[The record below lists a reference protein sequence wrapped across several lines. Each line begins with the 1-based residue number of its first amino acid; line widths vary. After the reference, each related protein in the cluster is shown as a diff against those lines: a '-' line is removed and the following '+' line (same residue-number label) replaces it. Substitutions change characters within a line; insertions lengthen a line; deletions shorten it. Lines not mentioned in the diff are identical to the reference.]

1 LERRPR
7 GNQKMTPTVCLAAL
21 VLLLLLVGLSQW
33 MRGGAARPCGRAP
46 AGPRALAGPIVLIST
61 DARQRQAALAAAAWP
76 DGVRFLP
83 SSLASPSGAPHVDRR
98 LALYVASEL
107 ELFRCWDRT
116 ALAEAQRGHLV
127 SHSLRRQ
134 LRALARPQR
143 TSPPPRLDPRLDP
156 RLLLGEAGLVQAA
169 RLLCEPDAP
178 AAASADRIAR
188 WLQASGLSPG
198 AAETELAFLP
208 GSPQE

>member
-21 VLLLLLVGLSQW
+21 VLLLLLLVGLSQW
-33 MRGGAARPCGRAP
+33 TRGAARPCDRAP

-83 SSLASPSGAPHVDRR
+83 SSLASPAGAPHVDRR

-127 SHSLRRQ
+127 SHGLRRQ

-143 TSPPPRLDPRLDP
+143 TSPPPRLDP

-178 AAASADRIAR
+178 AAAASADRIAR

>member
-1 LERRPR
+1 
-7 GNQKMTPTVCLAAL
+7 MTPTVCLIAL

-33 MRGGAARPCGRAP
+33 MRGAARPCGRAP
-46 AGPRALAGPIVLIST
+46 AGPRALAGPIVLIAT
-61 DARQRQAALAAAAWP
+61 DARQREAALAAAAWP
-76 DGVRFLP
+76 DCVRFLP
-83 SSLASPSGAPHVDRR
+83 SSLASRASPTGAPHVDRR

-127 SHSLRRQ
+127 SHGLRRQ

-143 TSPPPRLDPRLDP
+143 TSPPPRFDP